1 MIIFVSA
8 RKTAPALRQNTMR
21 QRCFMPGE
29 CQFVWFPV
37 KHFLRRLGGE
47 FPGDRFWD
55 YSYVLAYF
63 DLDLRG
69 LV

>member
-1 MIIFVSA
+1 
-8 RKTAPALRQNTMR
+8 
-21 QRCFMPGE
+21 MPGE